1 MFLILV
7 TTKQGNTVQSIHE
20 SDKDLARI
28 IYNHLKHAADMS
40 GYNVSIEK
48 GS

>member
-7 TTKQGNTVQSIHE
+7 TTKQGNVVQSIHE
-20 SDKDLARI
+20 SDSTLARI
-28 IYNHLKHAADMS
+28 IYNHLHNAADMKQ
-40 GYNVSIEK
+40 YVVSIEK